1 LLATDHAELDGLLD
15 ELFAAFEAGV
25 VRHIYQ
31 RLDLFWAR
39 LAMHI
44 RAEHLHLFPAVLE
57 ACLTGKQISRR
68 ATAPEVA
75 RDKISALQKDHNFF
89 MRELVSAIKQTR
101 ELLRETNRQEI
112 SKSLADVRKTIVA
125 VKIRLEAHN
134 ELEETEVYEWAD
146 DLLAAAERG
155 DLNEKMRRE
164 LDRLPPRFQKKLRS

>member
-1 LLATDHAELDGLLD
+1 MLATDHAELDGLLD

-101 ELLRETNRQEI
+101 ELLRETNGRKFQSPLRMCAKRSSPSRFVWRHTTSWKKPKFTSGPMTCSPPPSAEI
-112 SKSLADVRKTIVA
+112 
-125 VKIRLEAHN
+125 
-134 ELEETEVYEWAD
+134 
-146 DLLAAAERG
+146 
-155 DLNEKMRRE
+155 
-164 LDRLPPRFQKKLRS
+164 